1 VRKYRYQSTRPGTPI
16 RPLDDAPG
24 ALDGDDDAIDN
35 HEEEPAMTLDRRT
48 LCLAAMAALCNVPLA
63 RAADYPSRAITIV
76 VPTPAGGASDSAA
89 RLVAASLS
97 AAWGQPVVVVN
108 RPGAGGAI
116 AAQAVMDAPP
126 DGYTLLWGLSAMA
139 GLPLVQK
146 GVPYKALSEFT
157 PVANVVELGFALF
170 VNRELPV
177 QNFADLVAYG
187 RSHPGQLHLATGTLG
202 EYMLAERVLKAVGVQ
217 VRRVPYKGGAQLMPD
232 LISGQVQI
240 NFGPIAGGL
249 QHAKAGKL
257 RVLATALPQRSPL
270 LPDVPTFAELGVS
283 SGTLSFWNALFAP
296 AATPPE
302 VAARLSAAV
311 ARALQAPAVQEPLRA
326 SGTEPL
332 GSTPQQLAEA
342 VEAAST
348 AWATFVRDYGIAQ
361 E

>member
-1 VRKYRYQSTRPGTPI
+1 
-16 RPLDDAPG
+16 
-24 ALDGDDDAIDN
+24 
-35 HEEEPAMTLDRRT
+35 MTLNRRT
-48 LCLAAMAALCNVPLA
+48 LCLAAMAALCNIPLA

-146 GVPYKALSEFT
+146 GVPYKALSELT

-202 EYMLAERVLKAVGVQ
+202 EYMLAERVLKAAGVQ
-217 VRRVPYKGGAQLMPD
+217 ARRVPYKGGAQLMPD